1 MASRAAATHACDA
14 CRRRKVKCD
23 ATDLC
28 ANCRIS
34 RLPCQYTYKPKKRGP
49 KAPGLARNPRSA
61 PEPEHVHIA
70 PSPPSTEDT
79 SFWPSPTSSSFEGG
93 KDPVKTAGLART
105 IRHRLLETLQS
116 SLPSMVMLDIVNYCI
131 DLYMQ
136 YTFPSAPSVHE
147 PTLRAGAARFFA
159 EPIVPDLHL
168 FGAGCW
174 PEQVADM
181 RSFAL
186 ITALCASNAS
196 MMPESLISYRESL
209 AIPFLGASRAML
221 QLFEDWDLEHPT
233 SSSILTR
240 VFHSSALQQ
249 TTGKTAVA
257 FHVLGQATLLV
268 LAMRLYRE
276 ESLRAFDDIEA
287 HILRSLFWQIYA
299 ADQASAC
306 LCSRPH
312 LLHEASLGEKISLRP
327 PSEGERLTP
336 LLDPSRPGADEIFE
350 TRLRVGFHF
359 LPHLWSS
366 AARLLLD
373 VRSSGRADA
382 ETGAALRTHLTKA
395 YMNFL
400 SIMDGLPPW
409 LQAANLMA
417 TPDDGAAA
425 RFQKAAFWV
434 QRCTTL
440 VTFQCLRLVILQ
452 QCIESEAWDVVG
464 LTDQSLTLSLTKLGV
479 IHDFVQTLDDI
490 PFIYVQ
496 VKGEP
501 TVERIRR
508 VGIVLLEMICNEEDE
523 TIKLRAKHYFTRLL
537 HILTRLDSHASD
549 EMNSWQQ

>member
-1 MASRAAATHACDA
+1 M
-14 CRRRKVKCD
+14 
-23 ATDLC
+23 
-28 ANCRIS
+28 
-34 RLPCQYTYKPKKRGP
+34 
-49 KAPGLARNPRSA
+49 
-61 PEPEHVHIA
+61 
-70 PSPPSTEDT
+70 
-79 SFWPSPTSSSFEGG
+79 
-93 KDPVKTAGLART
+93 KTAGLART

-116 SLPSMVMLDIVNYCI
+116 SLPSMVVLDIVNYCI

-168 FGAGCW
+168 FRASCW

-196 MMPESLISYRESL
+196 MMPESLIPYRESL

-276 ESLRAFDDIEA
+276 ESLRAFDDVEA
-287 HILRSLFWQIYA
+287 QILRSLFWQIYA

-312 LLHEASLGEKISLRP
+312 LLHEASLGERISLRP
-327 PSEGERLTP
+327 PGESECLTP
-336 LLDPSRPGADEIFE
+336 LLDPSRPGADKIFE
-350 TRLRVGFHF
+350 TRLRVGFYF

-382 ETGAALRTHLTKA
+382 ETGAAPRTHLTKA

-464 LTDQSLTLSLTKLGV
+464 LTNQSLTLSLTKLGM

-501 TVERIRR
+501 TVSYQH
-508 VGIVLLEMICNEEDE
+508 LLLGE
-523 TIKLRAKHYFTRLL
+523 FTC
-537 HILTRLDSHASD
+537 
-549 EMNSWQQ
+549 